1 MSQFLANVLNT
12 AIIVLESVILYVL
25 ADGLFEQRRNWY
37 KKVAAFTVV
46 TVIHCLILF
55 FVGTI
60 QYVKYFSALLM
71 AFVLIVYCYKVSIVK
86 SLFPV
91 VFWLAYITIG
101 DNAIISAVAA
111 AMGSKAQY
119 LFSDPY
125 AYCLMSFSAKIAE
138 LFGIVVIHNWTKHH
152 YLRNTVNILDWLR
165 VLYLPLATLLLSV
178 FLLKIFYDYPSVA
191 HELLVCNAILLVLDI
206 ISVFVLNYI
215 ERQQETVRDA
225 VILRQ
230 SMKTEL
236 ESVEAWKK
244 AYEQQRKQTHDF
256 NNLII
261 ALHGFVE
268 SNAPQSEMLHYIERL
283 QNVSTLGTT
292 TVKTH
297 RTAADVILS
306 QKSAIAESRGIR
318 FTMQL
323 DDLSKFP
330 LADDEL
336 IIVLSNLID
345 NAIEACEKV
354 SDESKRYVLLKMR
367 VEEQASFLYI
377 ENLTTQPVVIKD
389 NKIITTKKNK
399 MEHGYG
405 LQNVVS
411 VLDKHDAF
419 YVLKYYDDT
428 HLFSFSTQVDKKQ

>member
-1 MSQFLANVLNT
+1 MSQLLANVLNT
-12 AIIVLESVILYVL
+12 AIIVLEIVILYVF
-25 ADGLFEQRRNWY
+25 ADGLFEPRGSRC
-37 KKVAAFTVV
+37 KKIIAFVLGAALD
-46 TVIHCLILF
+46 CLILF
-55 FVGTI
+55 FLGTVP
-60 QYVKYFSALLM
+60 YVKYVSTLLI
-71 AFVLIVYCYKVSIVK
+71 AFTLIICCYNAGIAK

-125 AYCLMSFSAKIAE
+125 AYYLMAFSAKIAE
-138 LFGIVVIHNWTKHH
+138 LFGVVVIHSWAKPH
-152 YLRNTVNILDWLR
+152 YLRNAANIFDWLR

-178 FLLKIFYDYPSVA
+178 LLLKIFYDYPQTA
-191 HELLVCNAILLVLDI
+191 HELLVCNAILLALDI
-206 ISVFVLNYI
+206 VSVFVLNYI
-215 ERQQETVRDA
+215 ERQQAAVRDA

-236 ESVEAWKK
+236 ESVGAWKK

-354 SDESKRYVLLKMR
+354 PDESKRYVLLKMR

-377 ENLTTQPVVIKD
+377 ENLTAQPVVIKD